1 MHTGGLLTKRVT
13 AANQESGYIWRVSLR
28 SQGLRNQRSH
38 VAAVVT
44 GRLRWRGCPRSI
56 WASLTRCAE
65 QRGRFSFILFQYGR
79 FGPLQQMVYTKPWGW
94 NYMASQ
100 KCALIQVCDIT
111 KVCTGPRVRYY
122 KSVHW
127 SKCVHQSFWNL
138 DISMRYT
145 DSGIWTSSIVD
156 DYDHTGPA
164 WYDTIRR
171 VYSDLQRALPFY
183 TQREK
188 LCASRPHLRG
198 LIYISRMVG
207 DAICSVAYM

>member
-1 MHTGGLLTKRVT
+1 M
-13 AANQESGYIWRVSLR
+13 
-28 SQGLRNQRSH
+28 
-38 VAAVVT
+38 
-44 GRLRWRGCPRSI
+44 PI

-100 KCALIQVCDIT
+100 RCALIQVCDIT

-145 DSGIWTSSIVD
+145 DSGIWTSSFVD

-171 VYSDLQRALPFY
+171 VYSDLQRAMPFLY
-183 TQREK
+183 AAWEAVRESTTSTWTNLHITNGWRCHLQCRIHVSLK
-188 LCASRPHLRG
+188 CGVSSSLNAKTNVIAVVERSKSR
-198 LIYISRMVG
+198 VG
-207 DAICSVAYM
+207 CDAHILTNAEDE